1 MTEAAT
7 ALKAQTLAN
16 QPRHARHDA
25 GRGDG
30 AWEHDRGYDR
40 RGRPGYAEAPR
51 ERGRETSRD
60 TRGDGFGSERGR
72 PVDQSGSGDG
82 DRRRN

>member
-16 QPRHARHDA
+16 RPRHARHDA

-51 ERGRETSRD
+51 ERGRED
-60 TRGDGFGSERGR
+60 ITRHA
-72 PVDQSGSGDG
+72 
-82 DRRRN
+82 RRRLWQRAWEAS